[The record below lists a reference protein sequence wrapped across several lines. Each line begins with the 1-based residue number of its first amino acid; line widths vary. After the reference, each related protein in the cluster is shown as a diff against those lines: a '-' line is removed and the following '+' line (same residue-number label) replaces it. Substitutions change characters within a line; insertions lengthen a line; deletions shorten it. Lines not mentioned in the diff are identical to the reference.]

1 MWSNQWDYQSLRRI
15 QGTRLCS
22 PRTRYT
28 VNNLGLI
35 FTNRN
40 FCASHNLGFILP
52 KSNSAKNNFFENITI
67 KLFWRVD
74 FPLPHGAKPLEARGE
89 ATSTYL

>member
-1 MWSNQWDYQSLRRI
+1 MH
-15 QGTRLCS
+15 TAH
-22 PRTRYT
+22 
-28 VNNLGLI
+28 NLGL
-35 FTNRN
+35 
-40 FCASHNLGFILP
+40 ILP

-89 ATSTYL
+89 ATSDYLTEIYLGENKTLFSLNDKIIILI

>member
-1 MWSNQWDYQSLRRI
+1 MWTNQWDYQSLRRI

-28 VNNLGLI
+28 AHNLGL
-35 FTNRN
+35 
-40 FCASHNLGFILP
+40 ILP
-52 KSNSAKNNFFENITI
+52 KSNSAKNNFFENISR

-74 FPLPHGAKPLEARGE
+74 FPLPQGAKPLEARGGLR
-89 ATSTYL
+89 TPH

>member
-1 MWSNQWDYQSLRRI
+1 MH
-15 QGTRLCS
+15 TAH
-22 PRTRYT
+22 
-28 VNNLGLI
+28 NLGL
-35 FTNRN
+35 
-40 FCASHNLGFILP
+40 ILP

-89 ATSTYL
+89 ATSVLKIVEIKSKLFISNIS